1 MSRWNWE
8 IPFNFCEMRT
18 IMPWFCIFKKQI
30 SVRQLCVTGL
40 FTRICLSS
48 FRFVQHKLRDDWS
61 GSIQKNLHRQR
72 GPTGNKISQLLKHNK
87 IHNTTWYT
95 CRKSLRYLSEYLR
108 SVWKSKQL
116 RAYPVKKHKNRILA
130 SHNIISVI
138 LTKNTSTSTNPWVS
152 WNSHSSITDIQ
163 CMVFMLWY
171 NYGIAFETKATIW
184 ALLAWCTVTEVSG
197 AWCPTES
204 IEQTPMKIKK
214 PDMLLTQVWPSRI
227 NPNALSM
234 VLTLK
239 TRSFHLTSF
248 SLQLL
253 THSLTRS
260 LRQLTSRMC
269 NIATPDSIRQC
280 PWHWQ
285 RSNSEMSTIK
295 KQNKI
300 QEYVQDS

>member
-1 MSRWNWE
+1 MFGNCVYRSIYKNL
-8 IPFNFCEMRT
+8 PLFFYVCT
-18 IMPWFCIFKKQI
+18 ALTPWQLVRLYFKKEE
-30 SVRQLCVTGL
+30 
-40 FTRICLSS
+40 
-48 FRFVQHKLRDDWS
+48 K
-61 GSIQKNLHRQR
+61 KNLHWQR

-108 SVWKSKQL
+108 SVWRSKQL

-138 LTKNTSTSTNPWVS
+138 LTKNTCTSTNPWVS

-197 AWCPTES
+197 DWCPTES
-204 IEQTPMKIKK
+204 IEQTPMKIKNRHVAYSS
-214 PDMLLTQVWPSRI
+214 MALARI
-227 NPNALSM
+227 NPNYVSV

-239 TRSFHLTSF
+239 TRSPSISCHLVF
-248 SLQLL
+248 S
-253 THSLTRS
+253 RS
-260 LRQLTSRMC
+260 LKHTHTQTLTQ
-269 NIATPDSIRQC
+269 TVK
-280 PWHWQ
+280 
-285 RSNSEMSTIK
+285 IK
-295 KQNKI
+295 N
-300 QEYVQDS
+300 V